1 MDKEKFSKRLSELR
15 NERNISAR
23 ELSLSLGQ
31 NEGYINKIENQ
42 KNYPSMEVFFYFCE
56 FMGVSPA
63 QFFDENVTHSI
74 LRNYISSELD
84 KMDEEKLNHVLNI
97 LRDINS

>member
-1 MDKEKFSKRLSELR
+1 MDKEKFSKRLSEIR

-31 NEGYINKIENQ
+31 NAGYINKIENQ

-56 FMGVSPA
+56 FVGISPA
-63 QFFDENVTHSI
+63 QFFDEKITNSI
-74 LRNYISSELD
+74 LRNCISSELD
-84 KMDEEKLNHVLNI
+84 KMDEKKLKHVLDI
-97 LRDINS
+97 LQDINS

>member
-1 MDKEKFSKRLSELR
+1 MDKEKFSKRLSEIR

-74 LRNYISSELD
+74 LRNCITAELD